1 MLKRFLLLIAFA
13 VVWVLLLWFV
23 LPFNP
28 AAFSTPLMLILAHLL
43 PPCIAWGGC
52 LYARRIMRRHKE
64 REMQAR
70 EAEAEAKRV
79 EMREAARKKHEEEL
93 AQRRFGCDCRA
104 VAITGIAGAGEGVLM
119 ADIASTLDAATEEE
133 DKHSVPVS
141 DSRELQCLSMHIRNA
156 LAAIYK
162 QSSAALALPIYLV
175 PPPKAAAAEAIS
187 LVRRIV
193 HEIGKMQEPP
203 IPLHQDAPR
212 IVFAPRAD
220 SAADSAIAL
229 FESAP
234 DLPGAILLAFDA
246 PAARHLASLH
256 TLESADQ
263 REAAKAEAAQQ
274 EKWLG
279 KPNQAVVAM
288 LLTHPDFAA
297 MLASI
302 ATYSPDID
310 DSMRPFWE
318 RGAKPGPHLEALAR
332 MEFSARGALVA
343 LPIQASI
350 HRAAF
355 QPLKEEPR
363 ASDMSRLCMTLMERS
378 LVAAG
383 LLTLAFSLDVAT
395 GEAPESSQAK
405 SEQGQPPSAR
415 GWLIHNAGR
424 SERSGD
430 RLAALSTALRYF
442 GFDVHPLDEAT
453 DIAAKVGYLGEAM
466 PWAMLGESVVRASE
480 CGQAVLCA
488 DFQWQAG
495 IAMSCAMPAKREA

>member
-1 MLKRFLLLIAFA
+1 MLKRFLLFIAFA

-28 AAFSTPLMLILAHLL
+28 AAFSHAQLILAHLL
-43 PPCIAWGGC
+43 PPCIVWGGF
-52 LYARRIMRRHKE
+52 LYVWHLMRRHKE
-64 REMQAR
+64 HEMQVR
-70 EAEAEAKRV
+70 EAEAEATCM
-79 EMREAARKKHEEEL
+79 EMREAARKEHEEEL
-93 AQRRFGCDCRA
+93 VQRRFGCDCRA
-104 VAITGIAGAGEGVLM
+104 VAITGITGAGEGVLM
-119 ADIASTLDAATEEE
+119 ADIASTLDAASEE
-133 DKHSVPVS
+133 DDKHFLPVS
-141 DSRELQCLSMHIRNA
+141 DSKELQCLSVHIRNA

-162 QSSAALALPIYLV
+162 QSSAALAFPIYLV
-175 PPPKAAAAEAIS
+175 PPPRAAAGEVIS
-187 LVRRIV
+187 LVRRMV

-203 IPLHQDAPR
+203 ISLPEDAPR
-212 IVFAPRAD
+212 IVFAPRAN
-220 SAADSAIAL
+220 SAADSAIAI

-246 PAARHLASLH
+246 PVARHLASLH
-256 TLESADQ
+256 MLESADQ
-263 REAAKAEAAQQ
+263 REAARVEAVQQ

-302 ATYSPDID
+302 AEYSPDID

-318 RGAKPGPHLEALAR
+318 RGVKPGPHLESLAR
-332 MEFSARGALVA
+332 MEQGERDALVA
-343 LPIQASI
+343 LPIQAKI

-355 QPLKEEPR
+355 HSVKEEAR
-363 ASDMSRLCMTLMERS
+363 ASDMSQLCVTLMERS

-383 LLTLAFSLDVAT
+383 LLTPEFNLDAT
-395 GEAPESSQAK
+395 AAMPESSPAK
-405 SEQGQPPSAR
+405 SEQKPPQTTR

-453 DIAAKVGYLGEAM
+453 DIAAKVGYLGEVM
-466 PWAMLGESVVRASE
+466 PWAMLGEAVVRAGDCSE
-480 CGQAVLCA
+480 AVLCTE
-488 DFQWQAG
+488 FQWKTG
-495 IAMSCAMPAKREA
+495 IAFSFAIPARRLSP